1 MKDQLQKFLTVAKAI
16 VYDKKR
22 ADVYLP
28 LLETQAGSVSVV
40 ANIIAAIEQRVEI
53 PPQIKPILAM
63 NIYLLM
69 VDVAMQSSGEQ
80 PDKEIM
86 KQTLSAIMSTV
97 MGEEE
102 AGEVPEEGVSEEM
115 PEEMP
120 PETAQNAPQGL
131 LAQGGV

>member
-53 PPQIKPILAM
+53 PQQIKPILAM

-97 MGEEE
+97 MGET
-102 AGEVPEEGVSEEM
+102 PEEGMSEEV

-131 LAQGGV
+131 LAQGGM

>member
-97 MGEEE
+97 MGE
-102 AGEVPEEGVSEEM
+102 GEMPEEGMPEEM

-131 LAQGGV
+131 LAQGGM